1 MTHPMHLMIPFAG
14 VSSEAGR
21 HACQSL
27 ALPQLERLLARMTP
41 CDRVD
46 GSELSMSPPHELALA
61 RAYGWPTEDGRLPWA
76 AHWAAIDGVAV
87 GAGAWAL
94 LTPVHLHVGTEQVSL
109 GDPAALALDVDES
122 RELFEIVR
130 GLFESEG
137 LVLRWGA
144 PLRWYASHSLFATLP
159 TAALDRVIGRN
170 IDAWLPDAPQA
181 RLLRRLQSEVQM
193 LLYTHEVNARREA
206 SGGLAVNSFWLSG
219 CGVALPRGS
228 GAEPVIDDRL
238 RTPALSEDWTA
249 WVEAWQALDA
259 GPIAALLAGPE
270 DSMLTLCGERVAQSF
285 RRAAPS
291 WRQRWRRAF
300 GRMPAHAVLEAL

>member
-14 VSSEAGR
+14 VLSEAGR

-46 GSELSMSPPHELALA
+46 GSELSMSPPHEIALA
-61 RAYGWPTEDGRLPWA
+61 RTYGWPAEDGRLPWA
-76 AHWAAIDGVAV
+76 AHRAAGDGVPV
-87 GAGAWAL
+87 GTDAWAL

-109 GDPAALALDVDES
+109 ADPASLALDADES

-137 LVLRWGA
+137 LAMHWGA
-144 PLRWYASHSLFATLP
+144 PLRWYASHAVFATLP

-170 IDAWLPDAPQA
+170 IDAWLPDSPQA

-206 SGGLAVNSFWLSG
+206 AGRLAVNSFWMSG
-219 CGVALPRGS
+219 CGLAPPRPAGP
-228 GAEPVIDDRL
+228 EPVVDDRL
-238 RTPALSEDWTA
+238 RTPALSEDWAA
-249 WVEAWQALDA
+249 WAEAWHALDT
-259 GPIAALLAGPE
+259 GPLAALLGESE
-270 DSMLTLCGERVAQSF
+270 DSTLTLCGERAAQSF
-285 RRAAPS
+285 RRAEPS
-291 WRQRWRRAF
+291 LRQRWRNAF
-300 GRMPAHAVLEAL
+300 GRTPAHAVLEAL